1 MKIEGECVINMME
14 EAECMR
20 NLFKNT
26 DRDFLNYQKI
36 IENDFIMIRLAV
48 IWTIMNC
55 LNN

>member
-1 MKIEGECVINMME
+1 MCYQYDGRSGMYEKS
-14 EAECMR
+14 
-20 NLFKNT
+20 FKNT

>member
-48 IWTIMNC
+48 IWKIMNC